1 MTGSPAER
9 SLLGALLL
17 DATQHRTVTGL
28 VSDIDFED
36 GRLGMIFARLIDHA
50 VKGSTVTIETVEDHF
65 GDWGV
70 LGLPRGVAFEW
81 TDPDKVI
88 AYEAPAYARS
98 VRMESVRRSL
108 RRMTA
113 AVNENVQVGQSP
125 LDVATR
131 ALSDLTKVIDGAA
144 SGTLESK
151 SLAEILKGSD
161 SYDWVIPNLLE
172 RSDRVIVTGPEGS
185 GKTTWC
191 RQIAVLSAAGIHPTT
206 FQQIAPVRVL
216 VIDAEN
222 TERQWRRAV
231 RWYASAA
238 AGTFGNDPTHNV
250 EIVAGKRLDIT
261 RGSHLGEIHRLVDR
275 HKPDL
280 LYIGPLYKLVS
291 GAITNDDD
299 ASPLIVALDGLR
311 DRGLTLLMEAHAG
324 KGLGEGGSRDL
335 RPRGSA
341 ALLGWPEFG
350 LGLRPDP
357 NVKGTVDVGRWRG
370 DRDER
375 AWPTRLMRAQSW
387 PWVPVESI

>member
-113 AVNENVQVGQSP
+113 AVNENVQLGQSP

-131 ALSDLTKVIDGAA
+131 ALADLTKVIDGAA

-231 RWYASAA
+231 RWYASQAA
-238 AGTFGNDPTHNV
+238 NTFGNDPTHNV

-350 LGLRPDP
+350 LGLRPDL